1 MSVDA
6 TAAAARVQEI
16 QGLLGQLSPAAA
28 PASPSGQTFQ
38 AALAGATTGP
48 AAAAGAAPIGA
59 PAPIA
64 GGAGGAVPFA
74 AEIEAAAQRNG
85 VDPAL
90 LKALIRQESNFNPN
104 AVSPAGASGLTQLM
118 PGTARGLGVT
128 NPTDPAQAI
137 EGGAKYLKQQL
148 DKFGGSVEKALAAY
162 NAGPGA
168 VERFGGI
175 PPYAETQNYVRKVM
189 GYAEGYRTPAAAAA
203 PAPAAAP
210 VAGPGPM
217 ASAPPAPVASSPSA
231 YGIT

>member
-1 MSVDA
+1 
-6 TAAAARVQEI
+6 
-16 QGLLGQLSPAAA
+16 
-28 PASPSGQTFQ
+28 
-38 AALAGATTGP
+38 
-48 AAAAGAAPIGA
+48 
-59 PAPIA
+59 
-64 GGAGGAVPFA
+64 VPFA
-74 AEIEAAAQRNG
+74 AEIEAAAQRHG

-118 PGTARGLGVT
+118 PATARGLGVT

-189 GYAEGYRTPAAAAA
+189 GYAEQYRGAPAAS
-203 PAPAAAP
+203 PAPAGRRRRARP
-210 VAGPGPM
+210 GPGRRRAGRLVTERLRDHVRTP
-217 ASAPPAPVASSPSA
+217 
-231 YGIT
+231 